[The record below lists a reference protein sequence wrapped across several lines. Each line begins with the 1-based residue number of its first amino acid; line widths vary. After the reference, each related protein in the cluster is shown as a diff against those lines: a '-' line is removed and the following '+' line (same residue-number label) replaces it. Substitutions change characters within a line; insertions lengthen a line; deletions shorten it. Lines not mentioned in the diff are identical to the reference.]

1 MFLRDFCLPVH
12 YHINRT
18 VFQSE
23 MERGT
28 ETVERGTETRSARAT
43 YYVLIKG
50 AASGAGRA
58 AAIITRFY
66 RIFPN
71 ISGFYRIF
79 PAPVKTRNNPERVSV
94 PRFTASV
101 PRFT

>member
-1 MFLRDFCLPVH
+1 MK
-12 YHINRT
+12 
-18 VFQSE
+18 
-23 MERGT
+23 
-28 ETVERGTETRSARAT
+28 RGTETRSARVA

-50 AASGAGRA
+50 AAGGAVRA

-71 ISGFYRIF
+71 ISGFFRIF

-94 PRFTASV
+94 PRFT
-101 PRFT
+101 

>member
-23 MERGT
+23 MKRVERGT
-28 ETVERGTETRSARAT
+28 ETVKRGTETRSARAA
-43 YYVLIKG
+43 YYVLIKD
-50 AASGAGRA
+50 AASGTVRA

-71 ISGFYRIF
+71 ISGYFR
-79 PAPVKTRNNPERVSV
+79 
-94 PRFTASV
+94 PR
-101 PRFT
+101 